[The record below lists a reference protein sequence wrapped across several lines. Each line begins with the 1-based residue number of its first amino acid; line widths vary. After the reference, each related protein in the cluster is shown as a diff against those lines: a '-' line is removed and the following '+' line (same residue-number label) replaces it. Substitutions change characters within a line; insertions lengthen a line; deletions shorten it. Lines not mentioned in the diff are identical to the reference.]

1 MTRKRDPSD
10 RSGHAEKPYRSFGD
24 HLQLNYGRRI
34 LKIPINANLS
44 CPNRE
49 GSPVNRGC
57 IFCSA
62 EGSASPGTSPALRL
76 EEQIDAIKRNFKR
89 GGPGTGYIAYFQAYS
104 NTYAPVKVLKNL
116 YDRALSSPDMMG
128 LMIGTRPDCLPDD
141 VLDLIASY
149 RRPGFELW
157 LEIGMQSAHDRSLEL
172 LRRGHTLADTV
183 DAVRRAAMRDIPVCA
198 HLILGIPGET
208 WRDMMNT
215 ALFIR
220 SMALG
225 GLKLHHLH
233 VIRGTPLEAWH
244 RDGRMIPLSLKE
256 YASLLCDFLE
266 RVSPDLVIHRLMG
279 DREEETLIAPLWSLY
294 KGTAVKAIED
304 EFSRRGTRQGFL
316 FDREVPEK

>member
-1 MTRKRDPSD
+1 MTREREPFEP
-10 RSGHAEKPYRSFGD
+10 GEFAGKPYRSFGD
-24 HLQLNYGRRI
+24 HLVRTYGRRI

-49 GSPVNRGC
+49 GRPGRQGC
-57 IFCSA
+57 LFCSLD
-62 EGSASPGTSPALRL
+62 GSASPGTSTAASL
-76 EEQIDAIKRNFKR
+76 EEQIEATKKNFKR
-89 GGPGTGYIAYFQAYS
+89 AGPDTGYIAYFQAYT
-104 NTYAPVKVLKNL
+104 NTYAPREVLKNL
-116 YDRALSSPDMMG
+116 YDTALSSPGMTG
-128 LMIGTRPDCLPDD
+128 LMVGTRPDCLPDD
-141 VLDLIASY
+141 ILDLIASY

-172 LRRGHTLADTV
+172 LMRGHTRADTV
-183 DAVRRAAMRDIPVCA
+183 DAVGRAATRGIPVCA

-208 WRDMMNT
+208 WHDMMDT

-220 SMALG
+220 SMPLS

-233 VIRGTPLEAWH
+233 VIRGTPLEEWH
-244 RDGRMIPLSLKE
+244 RDGRMAPLSLKE

-279 DREEETLIAPLWSLY
+279 DRDEETLIAPLWSLR
-294 KGTAVKAIED
+294 KGTAIKAIEE

-316 FDREVPEK
+316 FDREVVHT